1 MRPNLEYLDEESR
14 FSHRFTVICASCRST
29 GESDRLQFHA
39 TTRQRHAAAL
49 GGSGI
54 TLIEDDATLI
64 FHNPSLINNIS
75 DRTLNLNFM
84 TYMEGATTA
93 SASFIR
99 AAGER
104 GTWGITGQ
112 FMSYGTMK
120 ETNASGQQTGEFS
133 AKDIALGGSFAYSL
147 SEQFTGGI
155 TAKFIASY
163 IGQYNSLGACV
174 DLGINYYNSQ
184 GELSVSAVA
193 RNLGGQL
200 SAYEDDFERM
210 PLDLQLGVT
219 KRLLGSPLRLS
230 ASLVRLNDWQ
240 YGLGKHIVIGADLIL
255 SPQFYIAA
263 GYNAMRAS
271 EMKIAEDDGSSA
283 HGAGLS
289 IGAGLQLERL
299 KLHVAYA
306 KYHVST
312 ASLLVNLAYSL

>member
-1 MRPNLEYLDEESR
+1 MKRAVLATVLLSSVLHAGAQESQ
-14 FSHRFTVICASCRST
+14 TVYNFL
-29 GESDRLQFHA
+29 RLPVSA
-39 TTRQRHAAAL
+39 HAAAL

-147 SEQFTGGI
+147 SEKFTGGI

-184 GELSVSAVA
+184 SELSVSAVA

>member
-1 MRPNLEYLDEESR
+1 MKRAVLATVLLSSVLHAGAQESQ
-14 FSHRFTVICASCRST
+14 TVYNFL
-29 GESDRLQFHA
+29 RLPVSA
-39 TTRQRHAAAL
+39 HAAAL

-147 SEQFTGGI
+147 SEKFTGGI

>member
-1 MRPNLEYLDEESR
+1 MKRAVLATVLLSSVLHAGAQESQTVYNFMRLPVS
-14 FSHRFTVICASCRST
+14 A
-29 GESDRLQFHA
+29 
-39 TTRQRHAAAL
+39 HAAAL

-84 TYMEGATTA
+84 TYMKGATTA

-147 SEQFTGGI
+147 SEKFTGGI

>member
-1 MRPNLEYLDEESR
+1 MKRAVLATVLLSSVLHAGAQESQTVYNFMRLPVS
-14 FSHRFTVICASCRST
+14 A
-29 GESDRLQFHA
+29 
-39 TTRQRHAAAL
+39 HAAAL

-147 SEQFTGGI
+147 SEKFTGGI

-230 ASLVRLNDWQ
+230 ASLVRLNDWE

-289 IGAGLQLERL
+289 LGAGLQLERL

-306 KYHVST
+306 KYHVS
-312 ASLLVNLAYSL
+312 ASSLLINLSYAL

>member
-1 MRPNLEYLDEESR
+1 MKRAVLATVLLSSVLHAGAQESQ
-14 FSHRFTVICASCRST
+14 TVYNFL
-29 GESDRLQFHA
+29 RLPVSA
-39 TTRQRHAAAL
+39 HAAAL

-93 SASFIR
+93 SSSFIR

-104 GTWGITGQ
+104 GTWGVMGQ

-120 ETNASGQQTGEFS
+120 ETNVSGQQTGEFS

-147 SEQFTGGI
+147 SEKFTGGI

-230 ASLVRLNDWQ
+230 ASLVRLNDWE
-240 YGLGKHIVIGADLIL
+240 YGFGKHIVIGADLIL

-289 IGAGLQLERL
+289 LGAGLQLERL

-306 KYHVST
+306 KYHVS
-312 ASLLVNLAYSL
+312 ASSLLINLSYAL